1 VGLKRKPPPGNVRRV
16 HSNGLSIRGTLTNK
30 AGRIVQFESH
40 REYTL
45 TLRFERNHR
54 IVDYG
59 SQPLTFTFPD
69 EHGKGHTYTPD
80 FIAWLDDGSI
90 EIHEVT
96 DTKRRTRPDIRQ
108 REEAAEA
115 ICRERHWKYVVHT
128 QETLPE
134 DSELANLLFLFRY
147 RPQVY
152 SNERVAETLLKLLVS
167 NQPVQLRGLVAHLV
181 SELSMPSPEVVAAI
195 GHLLWHGV
203 LSTNLH
209 QLLFIHSFFAP
220 KAVVWLSTQEE

>member
-1 VGLKRKPPPGNVRRV
+1 MALKRKPPPGNVRRV
-16 HSNGLSIRGTLTNK
+16 HSNGRSLRGTFTNK
-30 AGRIVQFESH
+30 SGRIVQFESH

-54 IVDYG
+54 IIDYG
-59 SQPLTFTFPD
+59 SQPMVLEFQD
-69 EHGKGHTYTPD
+69 EQGKGRTYTPD

-96 DTKRRTRPDIRQ
+96 DAKRRIRSDIRQ

-115 ICRERHWKYVVHT
+115 ICRERQWKYVVHT
-128 QETLPE
+128 KETLPE

-152 SNERVAETLLKLLVS
+152 ANESVAVALLARLS
-167 NQPVQLRGLVAHLV
+167 SHQPVQLRELVTQLTKD
-181 SELSMPSPEVVAAI
+181 LSLPSPEVVAAI
-195 GHLLWHGV
+195 GHLLWHGA
-203 LSTNLH
+203 LSTDLH
-209 QLLFIHSFFAP
+209 QLLFIHSLFAP
-220 KAVVWLSTQEE
+220 KATVWLSTQED